1 MTEVRPEAIDE
12 ALAGLDEADRALVGA
27 AYDVGRRIAP
37 DAVPGLSYGMPALV
51 LDGKGLLSV
60 QRTKTHL
67 GVYPFSAAVVG
78 RFADEFEPEMI
89 SRGAMRFPLGRPIP
103 QELLERVVAA
113 RVEEIRAKR

>member
-12 ALAGLDEADRALVGA
+12 ALAGLDDANRAIVGD

-78 RFADEFEPEMI
+78 RFAHEFEPAMV
-89 SRGAMRFPLGRPIP
+89 SRGAMRFPLGQGIP
-103 QELLERVVAA
+103 VDLLERIVAD